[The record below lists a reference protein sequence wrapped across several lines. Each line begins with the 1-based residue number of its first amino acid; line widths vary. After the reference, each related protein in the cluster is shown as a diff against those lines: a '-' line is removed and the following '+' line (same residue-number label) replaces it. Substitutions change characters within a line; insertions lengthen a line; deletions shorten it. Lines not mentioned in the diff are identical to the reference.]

1 MTEKCAENNKKCNKN
16 PNTLVF
22 GFCGFIKN
30 NRAPKSVARCFGPPV
45 CPLPSVAAAE
55 PQSNHRCQN
64 PSEADAE
71 GTQRCCLWEVDCGL
85 AVGDWAAP
93 AGVLVCV
100 CLEGQGAVIPLPDF
114 VDASRP
120 AGEYIDYTWYHLPVF
135 PKNTEAMLASFAA
148 RMAFSNL

>member
-1 MTEKCAENNKKCNKN
+1 M
-16 PNTLVF
+16 VF

-64 PSEADAE
+64 PLEADAE
-71 GTQRCCLWEVDCGL
+71 ETHRYCLWAVDCGL
-85 AVGDWAAP
+85 AVGDWVAP
-93 AGVLVCV
+93 AGALAGAR
-100 CLEGQGAVIPLPDF
+100 LGQGVVIPPPDF
-114 VDASRP
+114 VDESRP